1 MIGEIVGHYRIERRL
16 GEGGMGVV
24 FAARDERL
32 ERPVALKLV
41 RTELN
46 DPQLL
51 ARFWRE
57 ARAAAALNHPGI
69 CQVYEIGESEAGR
82 PFIVMEL
89 LEGQP
94 LAERITS
101 KPLPPGEVARVGIA
115 VLEALAALHTRGF
128 VHRDVKPSNVFLLGD
143 GWVKLLDFGLVHS
156 LPQNAAS
163 VALTMTNR
171 VMGSPGYMA

>member
-1 MIGEIVGHYRIERRL
+1 
-16 GEGGMGVV
+16 
-24 FAARDERL
+24 
-32 ERPVALKLV
+32 
-41 RTELN
+41 
-46 DPQLL
+46 
-51 ARFWRE
+51 

-143 GWVKLLDFGLVHS
+143 GRVKLLDFGLVHS

-163 VALTMTNR
+163 VALTMTNM
-171 VMGSPGYMA
+171 VMGSPGYMAPEQIRGEAVDARTDLFALAAT